1 MNTKPVTP
9 LSLEPIKAPISTEG
23 HITLGRGYKLPSS
36 LTAAGFSHA
45 AVISIRRHREMKR
58 RLIDGVLQTIGA
70 CLIGLLIASP
80 MYLAGLLHWWH
91 A

>member
-1 MNTKPVTP
+1 MNTNTATP
-9 LSLEPIKAPISTEG
+9 LSLVPVKAPISTLG
-23 HITLGRGYKLPSS
+23 HTSLGHGYNLSPS
-36 LTAAGFSHA
+36 LKA
-45 AVISIRRHREMKR
+45 AVRSIRRHHEMKR